1 MKPCPCC
8 GYLTFGDD
16 SPGSFE
22 ICPVCF
28 WEDDPVQFKDPTYK
42 GGANDVNLEEA
53 RKNYH
58 AFGACSQELT
68 DKVRKPRPEEIPT
81 NLK

>member
-16 SPGSFE
+16 SPGTYD

-28 WEDDPVQFKDPTYK
+28 WEDDPVQHDDPTLA
-42 GGANDVNLEEA
+42 GGANTVSLDEA
-53 RKNYH
+53 RRNY
-58 AFGACSQELT
+58 ASFGASSKECMT
-68 DKVRKPRPEEIPT
+68 MVRSPKPEEIPPGRG
-81 NLK
+81 